1 MGGMGLIKNA
11 VEQGRQAV
19 ENLAKHMDKNETAQY
34 DLVIVGAGPAGISAS
49 LTAKKL
55 KINFM
60 TLDQDSLGGTVFSFP
75 RAKLVMTSPMDLPLY
90 GKVKLSETSKTEL
103 LHVWQNVL
111 AKNDILIRENVKVE
125 SVIPENN
132 RFVIDTASG
141 DRITAKKVLLA
152 IGRRGSPRKLNVPG
166 ENLEK
171 VAYRLMEPELI
182 HDQDILVVGGGDAAI
197 ESALLLVEDNRVVL
211 SYRGEAF
218 SRIKPGNKE
227 RIEKAIADK
236 TIDVRMNS
244 NVLEIKEKIVLLSV
258 KESDQYLELK
268 NDLVYIFAG
277 GELPKQ
283 FLEKA
288 GIKMTTLRGEA
299 ILSHKK

>member
-1 MGGMGLIKNA
+1 
-11 VEQGRQAV
+11 
-19 ENLAKHMDKNETAQY
+19 
-34 DLVIVGAGPAGISAS
+34 
-49 LTAKKL
+49 
-55 KINFM
+55 
-60 TLDQDSLGGTVFSFP
+60 
-75 RAKLVMTSPMDLPLY
+75 
-90 GKVKLSETSKTEL
+90 LSETSKTEL

-244 NVLEIKEKIVLLSV
+244 NVLEIKAKIVLLSV

-268 NDLVYIFAG
+268 NDMVYIFAG